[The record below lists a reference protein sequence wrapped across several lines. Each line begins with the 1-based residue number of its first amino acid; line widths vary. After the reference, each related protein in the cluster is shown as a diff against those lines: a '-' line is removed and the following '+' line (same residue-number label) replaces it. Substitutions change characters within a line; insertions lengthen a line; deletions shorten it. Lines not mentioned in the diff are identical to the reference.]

1 MAYATQDQVLDYL
14 QGGQQGQTAG
24 VDPTASKSMG
34 SSGGSGIVST
44 GAPSAA
50 PQGTG
55 GSQQWTNIQSYLT
68 ANQGQNQQRAD
79 GVKQQVQGTFG
90 QEKQQF
96 DQKAQEAK
104 SSAEKATEP
113 VRSIN
118 QDKASQLISQA
129 SSADKGSEGYQQAI
143 NPLKQAVSTKIE
155 APKTFAYGLGAQ
167 TQELGQVQDQQ
178 KFGNVLGMFDKKAQG
193 GRDLSTGQRALQNQL
208 DVQNPFLEQTRQDLA
223 TQYKGLTDD
232 IGARSVDTNKQ
243 VSDIYSQGQKSQD
256 ELKSFLENQASGSM
270 SNLENLS
277 QANNAAVDKSET
289 EYQQSINDL
298 AAQRAS
304 VFDPNQQYQ
313 FNEQKGAAQYFSGLS
328 DDQLRILD
336 VSKISENSR
345 AFMDQMGGSANSN
358 YLNARGELKAGKAPN
373 DYMALNYLN
382 MGKGNKGII
391 DYINALRAQPQKP
404 QGQRADIKTVAGGD
418 ADRSKYNV
426 LMEIFGKQGV

>member
-34 SSGGSGIVST
+34 SSGGSGLVST

-68 ANQGQNQQRAD
+68 ANQGQNQQRAE

-96 DQKAQEAK
+96 EQKAQEAK

-129 SSADKGSEGYQQAI
+129 SSADKGSQGYQQAI
-143 NPLKQAVSTKIE
+143 DPLKQAVNTKIE
-155 APKTFAYGLGAQ
+155 APKGFSYGLGAQ

-178 KFGNVLGMFDKKAQG
+178 KFGNILGMFDKKAQG
-193 GRDLSTGQRALQNQL
+193 GRDLSTGQRALQTQL
-208 DVQNPFLEQTRQDLA
+208 DVQNPFLEQARKDLA
-223 TQYKGLTDD
+223 NQYKGLTSEIETKASD
-232 IGARSVDTNKQ
+232 VNKQ
-243 VSDIYSQGQKSQD
+243 VGDLYSQGQKAQD
-256 ELKSFLENQASGSM
+256 ELKAFLDSQASGSM
-270 SNLENLS
+270 SNLERMV
-277 QANNAAVDKSET
+277 QENNAAVDKSES
-289 EYQQSINDL
+289 EYQQYINDL
-298 AAQRAS
+298 AAQRAAA
-304 VFDPNQQYQ
+304 FDPTAQYQ
-313 FNEQKGAAQYFSGLS
+313 SKEQQGAAQYFAGLS
-328 DDQLRILD
+328 DDQLRNLD
-336 VSKISENSR
+336 TSKIYENSK
-345 AFMDQMGGSANSN
+345 AFIDQMGGTANAN

-382 MGKGNKGII
+382 MGQGSKGII
-391 DYINALRAQPQKP
+391 DYINALRSQPQKP
-404 QGQRADIKTVAGGD
+404 QGQKADIKTVAGGESD
-418 ADRSKYNV
+418 LARYNA